1 MRDPYQVLGVS
12 PGASDD
18 EIKAAYR
25 KLAKQYHP
33 DLNQGSPAAEAKM
46 RVVNE
51 AYTLLIKNKGHYE
64 SGEYGQGSGGY
75 SHGGQGP
82 FGGFGG
88 YGGFGGFEE
97 FFRNA
102 QRAYGG
108 QYAREDS
115 QTAYRE
121 ADPLLQPVEK
131 AVDAGEYKRALEMLA
146 SLSDRRAAWYYWS
159 AKANYGLGNR
169 IAALNDARAAAHM
182 NPNEPAFQV
191 FLRQLQY
198 GGQAYRWQG
207 ARRGFTGALCG
218 NPCLTLCIVNTLC
231 NCCCNWGRGGCYCY

>member
-1 MRDPYQVLGVS
+1 MRDPYQVLGVA

-51 AYTLLIKNKGHYE
+51 AYTLLIKHKGYD
-64 SGEYGQGSGGY
+64 GSGGY
-75 SHGGQGP
+75 GQGGEGRAYGGQGP
-82 FGGFGG
+82 FGGYGSF
-88 YGGFGGFEE
+88 GGFGGFEE

-108 QYAREDS
+108 QYAQEN
-115 QTAYRE
+115 TYAHYTE
-121 ADPLLQPVEK
+121 KDPLLQPVERVV
-131 AVDAGEYKRALEMLA
+131 AAGEFGRAVEMLA
-146 SLSDRRAAWYYWS
+146 SLSDRSAAWYYWS

-169 IAALNDARAAAHM
+169 MAALNDARAAVRM
-182 NPNEPAFQV
+182 NPGEPAFQV

-198 GGQAYRWQG
+198 SGRAYRRQG
-207 ARRGFTGALCG
+207 AQRGFTGALCS
-218 NPCLTLCIVNTLC
+218 NPCLTIFIANALC
-231 NCCCNWGRGGCYCY
+231 NCCCNWGRGGCYC